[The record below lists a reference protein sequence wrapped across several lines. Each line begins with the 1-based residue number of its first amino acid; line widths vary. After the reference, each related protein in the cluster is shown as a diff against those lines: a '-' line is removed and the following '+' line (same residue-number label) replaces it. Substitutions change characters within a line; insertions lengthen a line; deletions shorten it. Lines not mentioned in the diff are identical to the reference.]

1 MHGVEQVV
9 YNKNKARRLTDA
21 LASLLKANKLWEE
34 SIQLRLPD
42 SEGLCLI
49 AFRTAENARKLLEL
63 KQVSLIDITI
73 SFSRSKPTETSV
85 MLYQLP
91 LDVWPQLIREEL
103 KPFRPTRV
111 DIKKDKGF
119 FTDTA
124 VVKLLCHKNQL
135 PAKFTVMGKKCPKR
149 ILKERPPAANN
160 ERQVKAPQKNT
171 PAKQTSSNGVKEA
184 KARQQ
189 LSPQDSQ
196 QIRAYSDSDDDMEGN
211 LGSSSESSHSSPP
224 PPTPDKP
231 VHRKTQEQRIS
242 KPRKKSPL
250 KLPIQTDVNMVNIGG
265 LKAVFVTYPKGY
277 SKAKATQEPAPT
289 KDSPFTLPQP
299 VAPRTKEQ
307 EQTAQVESKLGTPHT
322 KDSPSKQERM
332 FLKPQ
337 TRIHTPVK
345 QSPLPATH
353 GPDARGR
360 SSATSDNSRQTTMY
374 RFLSESPSKKRKE
387 SDPLSPQ
394 KTHPVE

>member
-1 MHGVEQVV
+1 M
-9 YNKNKARRLTDA
+9 
-21 LASLLKANKLWEE
+21 
-34 SIQLRLPD
+34 RLPD

-63 KQVSLIDITI
+63 RQVSLIDITI

-91 LDVWPQLIREEL
+91 LDVWPQLLREEL
-103 KPFRPTRV
+103 KPFRPTHV
-111 DIKKDKGF
+111 EIKKDKGF

-231 VHRKTQEQRIS
+231 AHRKTQEQRIS

-250 KLPIQTDVNMVNIGG
+250 KLPIQTDVNMVNI
-265 LKAVFVTYPKGY
+265 
-277 SKAKATQEPAPT
+277 
-289 KDSPFTLPQP
+289 
-299 VAPRTKEQ
+299 
-307 EQTAQVESKLGTPHT
+307 
-322 KDSPSKQERM
+322 
-332 FLKPQ
+332 
-337 TRIHTPVK
+337 
-345 QSPLPATH
+345 
-353 GPDARGR
+353 
-360 SSATSDNSRQTTMY
+360 
-374 RFLSESPSKKRKE
+374 
-387 SDPLSPQ
+387 
-394 KTHPVE
+394 